1 MKVDDAIAKLLKA
14 RKRLKAEQ
22 GRIARRNARRAYL
35 AAVRS
40 VRQAVDD
47 EYPVMR
53 KPVTRRRKP
62 NPKRAVRGKSIIT
75 REMHRQ
81 LLAAGVSPSQ
91 FVERGLK
98 LDDSKIT
105 VFAPTWMLRAYH
117 AGVDLKLIA
126 EGVRSRKV
134 RNRIR
139 AIVRLGRVRMGRDK
153 T

>member
-1 MKVDDAIAKLLKA
+1 MKVDDAIEKLAKA
-14 RKRLKAEQ
+14 RKRLKDEQ

-35 AAVRS
+35 DAVRS

-53 KPVTRRRKP
+53 KPVVRRRKP
-62 NPKRAVRGKSIIT
+62 NPKRAVRGKQIIT

-91 FVERGLK
+91 FVERGS
-98 LDDSKIT
+98 DDPHPTI
-105 VFAPTWMLRAYH
+105 FAPTWMMRAYH

-126 EGVRSRKV
+126 EGVRSIKM